1 MRNKMSIEKKL
12 VKLPCNIIHNI
23 ISLMQQWK
31 VLLPKEEQAL
41 VMGAAKRLKL
51 KMGVPGVS

>member
-1 MRNKMSIEKKL
+1 MSIEKKL